1 MTLEEHLELMEQMAK
16 EWHKENDKPK
26 SVRKA
31 MRASKIRRKEGS
43 QRDKNKMRTVQRQFS
58 K

>member
-26 SVRKA
+26 SVR
-31 MRASKIRRKEGS
+31 RAVRYIKNQKERRGVVEC
-43 QRDKNKMRTVQRQFS
+43 RNV
-58 K
+58 